1 MAGTDL
7 APEETQVLAAEISE
21 IRLQLK
27 RLAAEQAVE
36 RSKLSQRRIDD

>member
-27 RLAAEQAVE
+27 RLAAEQAVG